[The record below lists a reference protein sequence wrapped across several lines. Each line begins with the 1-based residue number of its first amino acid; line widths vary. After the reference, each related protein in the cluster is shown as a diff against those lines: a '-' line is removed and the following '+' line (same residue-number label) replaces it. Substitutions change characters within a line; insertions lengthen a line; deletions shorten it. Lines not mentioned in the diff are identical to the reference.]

1 MFAYHVYFHINTKQ
15 IQTPRYIVQNSM
27 NLKQYRH
34 RPSHDSSQ
42 CFNLF
47 PASAEKIRKTY
58 RLRKR
63 VFGKNF
69 HAKTMY
75 NSFKQSYPVQ
85 KVSFQISSLLKNL
98 LQKIQTTSKLSTI
111 KIAYFHNISDLILA
125 SLLLRQP
132 AFSPYQT

>member
-1 MFAYHVYFHINTKQ
+1 MLTIIKENTVRAAGQGDQGQRDAGAKQ

-34 RPSHDSSQ
+34 RPSHDSIQ

-63 VFGKNF
+63 VFGKKFPRENYIQFIQNLIPFKKF
-69 HAKTMY
+69 HYK
-75 NSFKQSYPVQ
+75 S
-85 KVSFQISSLLKNL
+85 
-98 LQKIQTTSKLSTI
+98 
-111 KIAYFHNISDLILA
+111 H
-125 SLLLRQP
+125 
-132 AFSPYQT
+132 PY

>member
-1 MFAYHVYFHINTKQ
+1 MKSVEKDGLADTKQ

-34 RPSHDSSQ
+34 RPSHDSIQ

-69 HAKTMY
+69 HAKTIY
-75 NSFKQSYPVQ
+75 NSFK
-85 KVSFQISSLLKNL
+85 ISSRSKSF
-98 LQKIQTTSKLSTI
+98 ITS
-111 KIAYFHNISDLILA
+111 LILTEK
-125 SLLLRQP
+125 
-132 AFSPYQT
+132 SPSENSNDF

>member
-1 MFAYHVYFHINTKQ
+1 
-15 IQTPRYIVQNSM
+15 M

-34 RPSHDSSQ
+34 RPSHDSIQ

-69 HAKTMY
+69 HAKTIY

-111 KIAYFHNISDLILA
+111 QIAYFHNIKIAYFQNSVLAIVDDAVLYEDDILQIGIK
-125 SLLLRQP
+125 SSFNKMLSKSGP
-132 AFSPYQT
+132 E

>member
-1 MFAYHVYFHINTKQ
+1 
-15 IQTPRYIVQNSM
+15 M

-63 VFGKNF
+63 VFGKKF

-132 AFSPYQT
+132 AFSLYQT

>member
-1 MFAYHVYFHINTKQ
+1 MARKFTKQ

-63 VFGKNF
+63 VFGKIF
-69 HAKTMY
+69 HAKTIY
-75 NSFKQSYPVQ
+75 NSSKQSYPVQ

-132 AFSPYQT
+132 AFSLYQT

>member
-1 MFAYHVYFHINTKQ
+1 
-15 IQTPRYIVQNSM
+15 M

-63 VFGKNF
+63 VFGKNSTRKQCTIHSNKFIPFKMF
-69 HAKTMY
+69 HF
-75 NSFKQSYPVQ
+75 N
-85 KVSFQISSLLKNL
+85 
-98 LQKIQTTSKLSTI
+98 
-111 KIAYFHNISDLILA
+111 LILTEK
-125 SLLLRQP
+125 
-132 AFSPYQT
+132 SPSENSNNF

>member
-1 MFAYHVYFHINTKQ
+1 MFGEKIFAKQ

-132 AFSPYQT
+132 AFLPYQT